1 MLDRWFGITANRSTV
16 RTELVAGATTFMT
29 MAYIIFVNPA
39 ILKNAG
45 VPFAGAVTATCVASG
60 LVTLLMG
67 LYANYPFAL
76 ASGMGLNALLA
87 FGVVLGHKMS
97 WQGAMGI
104 VLIEGTIVLIL
115 VLAGLRESVMK
126 AIPEDL
132 RRAIAAGIGL
142 FIAFIGL
149 HNVGIIVKS
158 DATLVSYGSLKT
170 AQVAVTVFGIVAT
183 LALIHWRVRGAILA
197 GIVLSTIVGVIAGI
211 AEPPAAVLSLPSL
224 ETIGKVD
231 IRAAVSLGMA
241 SVGLIFSFL
250 MVDFFDTLGTVTALG
265 LQTGHINKETQVLP
279 RLRRVLVVDSLGAM
293 SGGFCGASSVTTY
306 IESASG
312 IGAGGRTGL
321 TSVVTAVLFFLAA
334 FLSPLIGI
342 VPAAAT
348 APALIITGFLMMSV
362 LGEMDFSQYDTAF
375 AAFIIMLV
383 IPLTYSISHGIGYG
397 FIIYSAV
404 SLFTGKFLKTHPL
417 FHIVSAMFLI
427 SFLLE

>member
-1 MLDRWFGITANRSTV
+1 MLERWFGITANRSTV
-16 RTELVAGATTFMT
+16 RTELVAGVTTFMT

-45 VPFAGAVTATCVASG
+45 IPFSGAVTATCVASG
-60 LVTLLMG
+60 AVTLLMG
-67 LYANYPFAL
+67 LFANYPFAL

-104 VLIEGTIVLIL
+104 VLIEGAIVLVL

-170 AQVAVTVFGIVAT
+170 AQTAVTVFGIVAT
-183 LALIHWRVRGAILA
+183 LALLHWRVRGAILI
-197 GIVLSTIVGVIAGI
+197 GIVLSTIAGI
-211 AEPPAAVLSLPSL
+211 VFGIAKAPTAMFSMPSF

-231 IRAAVSLGMA
+231 LRAALSLGAA

-265 LQTGHINKETQVLP
+265 LQTGHINKETPVLP

-293 SGGFCGASSVTTY
+293 FGGFCGASSVTTY

-312 IGAGGRTGL
+312 ISEGGRTGL
-321 TSVVTAVLFFLAA
+321 ASVVTAVLFFIAA
-334 FLSPLIGI
+334 FLSPLIGV

-362 LGEMDFSQYDTAF
+362 LKEIDFSQYDTAF
-375 AAFIIMLV
+375 AAFVIMLV

-397 FIIYSAV
+397 FIVYSAV
-404 SLFTGKFLKTHPL
+404 SIFTGKFLKTHFL
-417 FHIVSAMFLI
+417 FHIVSAMFLL

>member
-45 VPFAGAVTATCVASG
+45 VPFDGAVTATCVASG

-104 VLIEGTIVLIL
+104 VLIEGAIVLIL

-211 AEPPAAVLSLPSL
+211 AEPPAAVLSLPSF

-279 RLRRVLVVDSLGAM
+279 RLRRVLVADSLGAM
-293 SGGFCGASSVTTY
+293 FGGFCGASSVTTY

-334 FLSPLIGI
+334 FLAPLIGI